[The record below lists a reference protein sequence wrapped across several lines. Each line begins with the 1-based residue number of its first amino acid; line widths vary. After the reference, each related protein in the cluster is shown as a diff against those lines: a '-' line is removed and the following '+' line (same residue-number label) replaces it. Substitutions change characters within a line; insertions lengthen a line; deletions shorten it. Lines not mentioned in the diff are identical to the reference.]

1 MKMGIMKP
9 METQKRIETDFKTA
23 LKAKDEVGK
32 RTLRMVLASIKLVE
46 VENGRALYEEEVIA
60 ILQKEI
66 KSLGESITDAEKA
79 GRDDL
84 IAEIEP
90 EIHILEQ
97 YTPRALNDD
106 EITEMAREAI
116 TEVGASSPQEMG
128 KVMKVLMP
136 RVQGRAEGSKVSSS
150 VRTLLSSE

>member
-1 MKMGIMKP
+1 MGIMEP
-9 METQKRIETDFKTA
+9 MDTQKRIENDFKIA
-23 LKAKDEVGK
+23 LKSKDEVGK

-46 VENGRALYEEEVIA
+46 VENGSALNEEEVIA

-66 KSLGESITDAEKA
+66 KSLRESITDAKKA

-90 EIHILEQ
+90 EIQILEQ
-97 YTPRALNDD
+97 YTPQALNDD
-106 EITEMAREAI
+106 EITEMAKEAI

-136 RVQGRAEGSKVSSS
+136 RVQGRAEGSKVSAS

>member
-1 MKMGIMKP
+1 MD
-9 METQKRIETDFKTA
+9 TQKRIENDFKIA
-23 LKAKDEVGK
+23 LKSKDEVGK

-46 VENGRALYEEEVIA
+46 VENGSALNEEEVIA

-66 KSLGESITDAEKA
+66 KSLRESITDAKKA

-90 EIHILEQ
+90 EIQILEQ
-97 YTPRALNDD
+97 YTPQALNDD
-106 EITEMAREAI
+106 EITEMAKEAI

-136 RVQGRAEGSKVSSS
+136 RVQGRAEGSKVSAS